1 MNNTD
6 LIKDCLDFLYFNNV
20 FGEGECLDLL
30 DDLTNIQNDME
41 YNLECGSIRKFLFEA
56 ISDLNKISELY
67 KNTLDYGIC
76 YNYIDYSN
84 RKLDITVS
92 SEDFRINREKAIY
105 NLEKVLF
112 FYDLKYSSFI
122 FWQKNKT
129 FKNKAKEL
137 VKF

>member
-92 SEDFRINREKAIY
+92 SEDFQKNRKKAIY

-112 FYDLKYSSFI
+112 FVDLKYGVFNFSR
-122 FWQKNKT
+122 KNKN

-137 VKF
+137 AKF